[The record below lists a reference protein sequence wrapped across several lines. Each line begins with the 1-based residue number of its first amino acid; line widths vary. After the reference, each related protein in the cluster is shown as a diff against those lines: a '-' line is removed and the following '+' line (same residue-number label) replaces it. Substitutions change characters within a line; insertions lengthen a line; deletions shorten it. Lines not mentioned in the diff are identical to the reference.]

1 MPKLKAEAKE
11 KLAKAVHVV
20 ELVIG
25 EFVST
30 ERGYVADLATLC
42 HEFLIPI
49 QAARAAGHAVCAQEV
64 ESVAFGQLNILLP
77 LNEQLLASLQA
88 VTPAAN
94 ALMVAQTFISFAP
107 YFKMYSAY
115 INSYVSAQVSFY
127 YFFISFMWYD

>member
-1 MPKLKAEAKE
+1 MPKLKGLEE
-11 KLAKAVHVV
+11 GVKLAKAVHVV

-30 ERGYVADLATLC
+30 ERGYVADLATLY
-42 HEFLIPI
+42 HEFRVPI

-115 INSYVSAQVSFY
+115 INSYVRAQVSFY
-127 YFFISFMWYD
+127 DFFI